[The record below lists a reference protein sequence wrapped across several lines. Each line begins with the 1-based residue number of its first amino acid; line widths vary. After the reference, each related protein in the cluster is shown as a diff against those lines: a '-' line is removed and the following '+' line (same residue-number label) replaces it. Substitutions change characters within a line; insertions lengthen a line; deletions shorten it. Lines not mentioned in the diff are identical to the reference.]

1 MAHVIQPRRV
11 RVGGFRFSSGG
22 SRSVGRSSVLQ
33 LHDFAILVLVQ
44 KLTIKMDGNGV
55 HLD

>member
-1 MAHVIQPRRV
+1 VVSAFQVVEVVALVV
-11 RVGGFRFSSGG
+11 RLF
-22 SRSVGRSSVLQ
+22 LQ